1 MGFNIA
7 MNKKR
12 IIIIVS
18 VILALAIVAGGII
31 YYLNSPVYALLQ
43 IRKDLEREG
52 IDGLRSHFTDDA
64 EEFYDGLMNASDKW
78 VVRQLLR
85 RVGIDGFVD
94 TFRYHSED
102 MEWEFEDLLVGSSRA
117 DVYVSFNYDDDIKG
131 TLELRLIKEDGQW
144 KIDGF
149 GIPELDELGLK
160 SIF

>member
-1 MGFNIA
+1 

-18 VILALAIVAGGII
+18 VVLALALVAGGII
-31 YYLNSPVYALLQ
+31 CYFNSPVYALLQ
-43 IRKDLEREG
+43 IRKDLERDG
-52 IDGLRSHFTDDA
+52 MDGLRSHFTDDA
-64 EEFYDGLMNASDKW
+64 LEFYDGLMNASDKW

-94 TFRYHSED
+94 AFRDHSQD
-102 MEWEFEDLLVGSSRA
+102 MEWEFESLLMGSSRT
-117 DVYVSFNYDDDIKG
+117 DVYVSFKYNEDIKG
-131 TLELRLIKEDGQW
+131 TLEMRLIKEDGQW

-160 SIF
+160 NIF